1 MSPEA
6 DLTDGRRSG
15 ASNLDTCLAGEV
27 RKHMKIEKLLHRDV
41 ITGVVL
47 GAVIGLY
54 FPQVLTQLGAIKPF
68 LALLAVYM
76 GLKVVGTIK

>member
-1 MSPEA
+1 
-6 DLTDGRRSG
+6 
-15 ASNLDTCLAGEV
+15 
-27 RKHMKIEKLLHRDV
+27 MKIEKLLHRDV

-68 LALLAVYM
+68 LGLLAVYM

>member
-1 MSPEA
+1 
-6 DLTDGRRSG
+6 
-15 ASNLDTCLAGEV
+15 
-27 RKHMKIEKLLHRDV
+27 MKIEKLLHRDV